1 MVNLLGYAGHLKD
14 TENMIEAMLCEP
26 HVATGTTL
34 LGTFRIQGNVRMCFE
49 KWIHELEPENTCYQ
63 TSMLLM
69 LLLAAGISARM
80 LNGRER
86 KEVKKR

>member
-34 LGTFRIQGNVRMCFE
+34 LGTFRIQGNMRMCFE

-86 KEVKKR
+86 KEVKER

>member
-1 MVNLLGYAGHLKD
+1 MVNLLGCAGHLKD
-14 TENMIEAMLCEP
+14 AENMIEPMLCEP
-26 HVATGTTL
+26 HVATGTIL

-69 LLLAAGISARM
+69 PLLAAGISARM